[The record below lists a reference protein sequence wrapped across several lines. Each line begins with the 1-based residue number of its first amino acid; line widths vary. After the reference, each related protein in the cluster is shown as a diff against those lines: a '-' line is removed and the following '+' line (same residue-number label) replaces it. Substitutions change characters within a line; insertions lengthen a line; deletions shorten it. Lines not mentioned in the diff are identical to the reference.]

1 MRVRTDTLG
10 SVADM
15 SAMEV
20 DDDVWTRFK
29 DASTVEEVCE
39 SWLSLQCQL
48 ITNVRAGIVL
58 LGLPNAGPFQLV
70 ACWPPKRQP
79 SKHLRQTAE
88 RTLAKRR
95 LFLTKR
101 DSNSGRQPEL
111 MSYEIGYPIEVHGQ
125 LHGVA
130 VLELAPAVALQVKA
144 IIRQMQ
150 WGAASLKLLFAQESV
165 TTEIQLRERLQ
176 SAFDLVVAAAGHERF
191 YSAAIAF
198 VTAVSTRLD
207 CSRVSLGFLQNGR
220 THIVAVS
227 HSADFNKRTNVVRR
241 IADVMDEAI
250 DQRQTVVFPPPTGSS
265 LVLRAHTDLSQTNRD
280 ACICSIPFRC
290 TEAIVG
296 AVTLERVRDRPFD
309 ANTVQLC
316 QSVTALAGPFLDLH
330 WREDRWLP
338 VKAVDSCR
346 RYLAALLGPR
356 HIALKIGTAAI
367 AALLAFLLVTEGDY
381 RVSAKTV
388 LEPIVQR
395 TAAAPFDGYIRE
407 AAVRPGH
414 VVHAGDLLATLDDRE
429 LRLDRL
435 KALSRYQE
443 HQKAYNK
450 AMAERNA
457 AEGAILTA
465 QMQQAQVEIE
475 LLDDQ
480 LRHTRLLAPFDG
492 IVVSGDLSQSL
503 GAPIEKGKV
512 LFEIAPLDEYRVVLE
527 VDERDIAEVKP
538 AQQGQLILSAFPNE
552 TLRFYVVQLTPV
564 STTQE
569 GRNFFRVEAQLT
581 QLHDRLRPGMEGV
594 GKIEI
599 DRRLFMWV
607 WTHQLVDWV
616 RLAVWSWLP

>member
-1 MRVRTDTLG
+1 MRVRTDTMDSG
-10 SVADM
+10 PDT
-15 SAMEV
+15 SAVEL

-29 DASTVEEVCE
+29 EASTVEEVCE

-70 ACWPPKRQP
+70 ASWPDKRQP

-88 RTLAKRR
+88 RTIAKRR

-101 DSNSGRQPEL
+101 HGNSGRQREL
-111 MSYEIGYPIEVHGQ
+111 MSYEIGYPIEVQGQ

-130 VLELAPAVALQVKA
+130 VLELPPAAALQIKA
-144 IIRQMQ
+144 IMRQIQ

-191 YSAAIAF
+191 YAAAIAF

-220 THIVAVS
+220 TRIVAVS
-227 HSADFNKRTNVVRR
+227 HSAEFNKRTNVVRR

-250 DQRQTVVFPPPTGSS
+250 DQRQTVVFPPSTGSS

-280 ACICSIPFRC
+280 ACVCSIPFRC
-290 TEAIVG
+290 AEAIVG
-296 AVTLERVRDRPFD
+296 AVTLERVRDRQFD
-309 ANTVQLC
+309 ASTVQLC

-356 HIALKIGTAAI
+356 HIGLKVGTAAI

-407 AAVRPGH
+407 AAVRAGH
-414 VVHAGDLLATLDDRE
+414 VVHAGELLATLDDRE

-527 VDERDIAEVKP
+527 VDERDIAEVKA

-552 TLRFYVVQLTPV
+552 TLRFSVVQLTPV

>member
-1 MRVRTDTLG
+1 
-10 SVADM
+10 
-15 SAMEV
+15 
-20 DDDVWTRFK
+20 
-29 DASTVEEVCE
+29 
-39 SWLSLQCQL
+39 
-48 ITNVRAGIVL
+48 
-58 LGLPNAGPFQLV
+58 
-70 ACWPPKRQP
+70 
-79 SKHLRQTAE
+79 
-88 RTLAKRR
+88 
-95 LFLTKR
+95 
-101 DSNSGRQPEL
+101 
-111 MSYEIGYPIEVHGQ
+111 
-125 LHGVA
+125 
-130 VLELAPAVALQVKA
+130 
-144 IIRQMQ
+144 
-150 WGAASLKLLFAQESV
+150 
-165 TTEIQLRERLQ
+165 
-176 SAFDLVVAAAGHERF
+176 
-191 YSAAIAF
+191 
-198 VTAVSTRLD
+198 
-207 CSRVSLGFLQNGR
+207 
-220 THIVAVS
+220 
-227 HSADFNKRTNVVRR
+227 
-241 IADVMDEAI
+241 
-250 DQRQTVVFPPPTGSS
+250 
-265 LVLRAHTDLSQTNRD
+265 
-280 ACICSIPFRC
+280 
-290 TEAIVG
+290 
-296 AVTLERVRDRPFD
+296 
-309 ANTVQLC
+309 
-316 QSVTALAGPFLDLH
+316 
-330 WREDRWLP
+330 
-338 VKAVDSCR
+338 
-346 RYLAALLGPR
+346 
-356 HIALKIGTAAI
+356 
-367 AALLAFLLVTEGDY
+367 
-381 RVSAKTV
+381 
-388 LEPIVQR
+388 
-395 TAAAPFDGYIRE
+395 
-407 AAVRPGH
+407 
-414 VVHAGDLLATLDDRE
+414 
-429 LRLDRL
+429 L